1 MVRAATYLLTVAL
14 SFGAG
19 AAVSSHPSG
28 TDPNASLTKAQA
40 GNAAFRDG
48 LYLGKLSAR
57 QGEIP
62 HISSGR
68 WSSYA
73 DRTAFAQGYR
83 AGYQSATE

>member
-1 MVRAATYLLTVAL
+1 MVRVATYLLTMAI

-19 AAVSSHPSG
+19 AAVSNRATANDQATSV
-28 TDPNASLTKAQA
+28 ASAQA

-48 LYLGKLSAR
+48 LYLGKLSAK
-57 QGEIP
+57 QGMTP

-68 WSSYA
+68 WSSEA

-83 AGYQSATE
+83 AGYQSSM